1 MKVKQL
7 LKVIDPIGVKV
18 IIWGEDA
25 SDALWEGDL
34 FDVPWWIAK
43 LKIDNR
49 EDNGLDEPVS
59 FYSYQNEY
67 GAELIKMVIH
77 VIDE

>member
-18 IIWGEDA
+18 IIWGEDEN
-25 SDALWEGDL
+25 DALWEGDL
-34 FDVPWWIAK
+34 MDVPWWIAK

-49 EDNGLDEPVS
+49 EDNGLNEPIS
-59 FYSYQNEY
+59 FYSYKNEY
-67 GAELIKMVIH
+67 NVELVKMVIH